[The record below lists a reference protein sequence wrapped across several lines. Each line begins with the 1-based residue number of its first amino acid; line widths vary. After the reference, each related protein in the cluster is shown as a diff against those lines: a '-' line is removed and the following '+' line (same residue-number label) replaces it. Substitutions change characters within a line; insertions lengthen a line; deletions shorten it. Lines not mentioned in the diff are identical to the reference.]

1 MVQVNGKDFVTPA
14 AVSGMSS
21 AERKYFIMGNL
32 AAAYNHG
39 QNVKEAYASDGTVY
53 LGNQSIMTP
62 TGSDPSA
69 EALARRLNEIK

>member
-1 MVQVNGKDFVTPA
+1 
-14 AVSGMSS
+14 
-21 AERKYFIMGNL
+21 MGNL

-39 QNVKEAYASDGTVY
+39 QNIKEAYASDGTVY